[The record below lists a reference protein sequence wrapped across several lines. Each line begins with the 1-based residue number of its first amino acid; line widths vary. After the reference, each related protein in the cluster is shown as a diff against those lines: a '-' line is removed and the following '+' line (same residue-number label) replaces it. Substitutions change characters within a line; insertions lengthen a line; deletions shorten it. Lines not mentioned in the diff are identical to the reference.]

1 QLVEGTNKLNDGMN
15 EFYEEGIEKIH
26 SKVDNS
32 DLDIDGMLEV
42 KDELVEL
49 SKENDSF
56 SGKSED
62 MDGDLKYVMKSENV
76 IEDEENEETDQNIGF
91 INWLKSLF
99 NK

>member
-1 QLVEGTNKLNDGMN
+1 MN

-76 IEDEENEETDQNIGF
+76 TEDEEDEETETEEDTDQNKGF